1 MTSIKNAVIINDMSG
16 LGRCSLTVAI
26 PIISVL
32 GIQSCPFP
40 TAILSCHT
48 GYDKFSFLDLTEE
61 MPKYEDVWNNL
72 QINFDCIYS
81 GFLGSEQQIDIVM
94 DFINKHPESLVV
106 VDPVMADDGLIYA
119 TYTEAMCNKLKDLV
133 SLADLVTPNI
143 TECCILTGKKYNP
156 EEFTMEFLT
165 QCAIDISNMGPKKV
179 VITGIVKGDEI
190 WNLAYDKE
198 EDKSFIVKAPYNH
211 KSYCGTGDILS
222 SIICGMVLNGAEL
235 KQALEKACDF
245 IHKSINYTC
254 NFNTEPREG
263 IIFEPFLKELI
274 L

>member
-1 MTSIKNAVIINDMSG
+1 MTSIKSAVIINDMSG

-26 PIISVL
+26 PIISIL

-61 MPKYEDVWNNL
+61 MSKYEGVWNNL
-72 QINFDCIYS
+72 NMNFDCIYS
-81 GFLGSEQQIDIVM
+81 GFLGSERQIDIVM
-94 DFINKHPESLVV
+94 DFINRHPEALVV

-119 TYTEAMCNKLKDLV
+119 TYNEAMCNKLKDLV

-143 TECCILTGKKYNP
+143 TEGCILTGREYNP
-156 EEFTMEFLT
+156 EKFTMDFLT
-165 QCAIDISNMGPKKV
+165 QCAIEISNMGPKKV
-179 VITGIVKGDEI
+179 VITGIVKGNEV
-190 WNLAYDKE
+190 WNLAYDRE
-198 EDKSFIVKAPYNH
+198 EAKSFIVKSPYNN
-211 KSYCGTGDILS
+211 KSYSGTGDILS

-245 IHKSINYTC
+245 IHKAINYTC
-254 NFNTEPREG
+254 NFNIEPKEG